1 MTSEGSNPMMRN
13 WTIGRRI
20 AAGYAVLIALLIVT
34 AVVAIFALHSSR
46 EDFTSAVSTLQER
59 ALKGTE
65 SLQALDAASVANT
78 SYLLTGRA
86 TTIDTLNERF
96 DLARSLAVD
105 LRESST
111 TPAQVA
117 GWSDVVS
124 QLDTWERAVRSGI
137 ELKRGGDDA
146 GALRNYN
153 ANITPVRSSMRNLA
167 VDLVGAERK
176 RSATIAAEASDTA
189 LHSIW
194 LLVIVAGAAVIL
206 GILLASILGRAVT
219 RHLHDAVATIASA
232 SSGIL
237 AATAQQATGAAEEE
251 TAIHQTTATTDEVRQ
266 TVALTTEKARAV
278 AKDVRETAEISRDGR
293 RAVDESVRGT
303 QEARARMEALA
314 ERILTLS
321 DQAQAIGEIVRT
333 VNGLAEQSNLLS
345 VNAGIEAAKA
355 GEAGRGFAVVAGEV
369 KSLAEQS
376 RQATAQIRDIL
387 SEVQAATQAAV
398 MAAEQG
404 VKASEA
410 GEAITGAA
418 GEAIR
423 ELGERLARSADSAQ
437 QILASAQQQLTG
449 VDQVAMAMQNI
460 REASTQNM
468 AATRQVEQAARELDG
483 LSKRLTELVSP
494 NGRRE
499 RALAGAHAEA

>member
-1 MTSEGSNPMMRN
+1 MRT

-20 AAGYAVLIALLIVT
+20 AAGYAVLIVLLLAT
-34 AVVAIFALHSSR
+34 AVVAIFALRASR
-46 EDFTSAVSTLQER
+46 EDFTSAVTTLQDR

-65 SLQALDAASVANT
+65 SLQGMDAASVAFT
-78 SYLLTGRA
+78 SYLLTGR
-86 TTIDTLNERF
+86 TTTVDTIEERF
-96 DLARSLAVD
+96 RVARASAVAV
-105 LRESST
+105 RESST
-111 TPAQVA
+111 SPAQVS
-117 GWSDVVS
+117 GWSNVVS
-124 QLDTWERAVRSGI
+124 QLDTWNREVQAAI

-146 GALRNYN
+146 GALRAYN
-153 ANITPVRSSMRNLA
+153 EDVVPVRSSSRNLA
-167 VDLVGAERK
+167 VDLVAAERK
-176 RSATIAAEASDTA
+176 RSTTIAAEASDSA
-189 LHSIW
+189 LNTIW
-194 LLVIVAGAAVIL
+194 LLVIVAGGAVIL
-206 GILLASILGRAVT
+206 GILLAWILGRAVT
-219 RHLHDAVATIASA
+219 RHLHDAVATLASA

-237 AATAQQATGAAEEE
+237 AATAQQATGAAQEE
-251 TAIHQTTATTDEVRQ
+251 TAIHETTATTDEVRQ

-278 AKDVRETAEISRDGR
+278 AKEVRETAEISRDGR

-387 SEVQAATQAAV
+387 SEIQAATQAAV

-449 VDQVAMAMQNI
+449 VDQVALAMQNI

-468 AATRQVEQAARELDG
+468 AATRQVEQAARELDN
-483 LSKRLTELVSP
+483 LSKRLTDLVAP

>member
-1 MTSEGSNPMMRN
+1 MRT
-13 WTIGRRI
+13 WTIGRRM
-20 AAGYAVLIALLIVT
+20 AAGYAVLIVLLVLT
-34 AVVAIFALHSSR
+34 AVVAVVALRASR
-46 EDFTSAVSTLQER
+46 EDFTSAVDTLQDR
-59 ALKGTE
+59 ALQGTE
-65 SLQALDAASVANT
+65 SLQGMDAASVAFT

-86 TTIDTLNERF
+86 TVIDTIDERF
-96 DLARSLAVD
+96 TAARASAVD
-105 LRESST
+105 VRESST
-111 TPAQVA
+111 SAAQVQ
-117 GWSDVVS
+117 GWTDVVS
-124 QLDTWERAVRSGI
+124 QLDAWNREVQAGI
-137 ELKRGGDDA
+137 ELKRSGDDA
-146 GALRNYN
+146 GALRAYN
-153 ANITPVRSSMRNLA
+153 DKVSPIRSSLRNLT
-167 VDLVGAERK
+167 VDLVAAERK
-176 RSATIAAEASDTA
+176 RSAATAEHAADSA
-189 LHSIW
+189 LRSIW
-194 LLVIVAGAAVIL
+194 LVVIVAAAAL
-206 GILLASILGRAVT
+206 LSGILLAWLLGRAVT
-219 RHLHDAVATIASA
+219 RHLHDAVATLSAA

-237 AATAQQATGAAEEE
+237 AATAQQASGAAEEE

-278 AKDVRETAEISRDGR
+278 AKDVRETADISREGR

-303 QEARARMEALA
+303 REARARMEALA

-321 DQAQAIGEIVRT
+321 DQAQAIGEILRT
-333 VNGLAEQSNLLS
+333 VNGLADQTNLLS

-376 RQATAQIRDIL
+376 RMATAQIREIL
-387 SEVQAATQAAV
+387 SEIQAATQLAV

-410 GEAITGAA
+410 GEAITSEA

-423 ELGERLARSADSAQ
+423 QLGERLAQSADSAQ

-483 LSKRLTELVSP
+483 LSKRLTDLVAP

>member
-1 MTSEGSNPMMRN
+1 V
-13 WTIGRRI
+13 I
-20 AAGYAVLIALLIVT
+20 
-34 AVVAIFALHSSR
+34 
-46 EDFTSAVSTLQER
+46 
-59 ALKGTE
+59 
-65 SLQALDAASVANT
+65 
-78 SYLLTGRA
+78 
-86 TTIDTLNERF
+86 
-96 DLARSLAVD
+96 
-105 LRESST
+105 
-111 TPAQVA
+111 
-117 GWSDVVS
+117 
-124 QLDTWERAVRSGI
+124 
-137 ELKRGGDDA
+137 
-146 GALRNYN
+146 
-153 ANITPVRSSMRNLA
+153 PVRSSSRNLA
-167 VDLVGAERK
+167 VDLVTAERK
-176 RSATIAAEASDTA
+176 RSVVTAADASDSA
-189 LHSIW
+189 LRSIW
-194 LLVIVAGAAVIL
+194 LVVVVAGAAVL
-206 GILLASILGRAVT
+206 AGILLAWLLGRAVT
-219 RHLHDAVATIASA
+219 RHLHDAVATLSAA

-237 AATAQQATGAAEEE
+237 AATAQQATGAAQEE
-251 TAIHQTTATTDEVRQ
+251 TAIHETTATTDEVRQ

-278 AKDVRETAEISRDGR
+278 AKDARETAEISRDGR

-387 SEVQAATQAAV
+387 SEIQAATQAAV

-410 GEAITGAA
+410 GEAITTEA

-423 ELGERLARSADSAQ
+423 QLGERLAQSADSAQ

-483 LSKRLTELVSP
+483 LSKRLTDLVAP

-499 RALAGAHAEA
+499 RELAGAHAEA